1 MSDDGF
7 RQGNAA
13 CIQMSRLQPES
24 VRNSRKPN
32 RNNVTSF
39 VAVVAPSAASAKRA
53 PFIPD
58 DERTA
63 QALGPKSIAF
73 AAMAAKITTFRNLV
87 LAHR

>member
-1 MSDDGF
+1 MTASVKATLHAFKCHVCSLNLFGTAGTESKQCNQF
-7 RQGNAA
+7 RRRAWH
-13 CIQMSRLQPES
+13 
-24 VRNSRKPN
+24 
-32 RNNVTSF
+32 
-39 VAVVAPSAASAKRA
+39 PSAASTKRA

>member
-1 MSDDGF
+1 MLD
-7 RQGNAA
+7 
-13 CIQMSRLQPES
+13 
-24 VRNSRKPN
+24 
-32 RNNVTSF
+32 TS
-39 VAVVAPSAASAKRA
+39 KRA
-53 PFIPD
+53 IERRSSSH